1 MRKFIKLLF
10 ILLFISLNLKAQFGI
25 SGNIGYGSYSM
36 DNLKGFN
43 VAYQNQTSTQFN
55 LKLDQLENFP
65 MFWNFSFETFYRDSS
80 NIRISLVYTYLS
92 TGSRLYYEDYSGEI
106 SFDNITVANVL
117 GIKILKSLI
126 NLPLDFGLYINPQI
140 LLNKNCFNYSFS
152 LNLNQDHSA
161 YNKTKGKAINVGT
174 SAGFFLKKRIN
185 KFEINFEAG
194 YYLDIYKGAIKAKVD
209 GTKYE
214 MKNRETNTSLKYEWT
229 GFRGS
234 IGISYFLKF
243 D

>member
-1 MRKFIKLLF
+1 MRKFIKLLI
-10 ILLFISLNLKAQFGI
+10 ILFFISLDLKAQFGI

-36 DNLKGFN
+36 GNLKGFN
-43 VAYQNQTSTQFN
+43 VVYQNQINTQYN

-65 MFWNFSFETFYRDSS
+65 MFWNFSFETFYKDSS
-80 NIRISLVYTYLS
+80 DIRLSLVYTYLS
-92 TGSRLYYEDYSGEI
+92 TGSRLYYEDYSGNI

-117 GIKILKSLI
+117 GIKILKSLK

-140 LLNKNCFNYSFS
+140 LLNKNSFKHS
-152 LNLNQDHSA
+152 FNLNPDYSVF
-161 YNKTKGKAINVGT
+161 NNTEGKAINVGT
-174 SAGFFLKKRIN
+174 SVGFFLKKRIDN
-185 KFEINFEAG
+185 FEINFEAG

-214 MKNRETNTSLKYEWT
+214 MKNPETNSPLKYEWT

-234 IGISYFLKF
+234 IGISYFLKSN
-243 D
+243 

>member
-1 MRKFIKLLF
+1 MRKFIKLLI
-10 ILLFISLNLKAQFGI
+10 ILLFISVNIKAQFGI

-36 DNLKGFN
+36 DNLKGLN
-43 VAYQNQTSTQFN
+43 RAYQNQINTYYN

-65 MFWNFSFETFYRDSS
+65 MFWNFSFATFYQDSS
-80 NIRISLVYTYLS
+80 NLRISLVYTYLS
-92 TGSRLYYEDYSGEI
+92 TGSRLCYEDYSGKYI
-106 SFDNITVANVL
+106 LDNIISANIL
-117 GIKILKSLI
+117 GIKISKRLI
-126 NLPLDFGLYINPQI
+126 NLPIDFGLYINPQI
-140 LLNKNCFNYSFS
+140 LINKDYFNYSFS

-174 SAGFFLKKRIN
+174 SAGLFLKKRIN

-209 GTKYE
+209 GRKVE
-214 MKNRETNTSLKYEWT
+214 MNNPETNTSLKNEYS

-234 IGISYFLKF
+234 IGISYFLKSN
-243 D
+243 